1 MSIAGGFQDK
11 QSPRNL
17 AKRSGRGH
25 HPEGCSTGSL
35 CYNTIP
41 ELPARSRV
49 NVVRLAL
56 FYYNPP
62 FSERLVGPTATRPGC
77 NGPMAD
83 QLERAGAALG
93 RCPSPSAPQS
103 EARCGAWLSR
113 RMLAGR
119 LDREGRARGF
129 GATAT
134 FRGGPPGAVKQSR
147 RAML

>member
-1 MSIAGGFQDK
+1 MSYGWHYSI
-11 QSPRNL
+11 
-17 AKRSGRGH
+17 
-25 HPEGCSTGSL
+25 T
-35 CYNTIP
+35 
-41 ELPARSRV
+41 
-49 NVVRLAL
+49 
-56 FYYNPP
+56 
-62 FSERLVGPTATRPGC
+62 TRPSPSGSS
-77 NGPMAD
+77 GLLLPGLAAMGAMAD